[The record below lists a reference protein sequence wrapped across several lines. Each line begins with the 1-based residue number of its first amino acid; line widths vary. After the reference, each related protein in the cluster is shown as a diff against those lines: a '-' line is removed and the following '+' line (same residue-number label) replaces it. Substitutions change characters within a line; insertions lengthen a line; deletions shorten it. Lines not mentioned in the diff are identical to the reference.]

1 MVALSDEVVPARTR
15 LGQIELVS
23 PSGRL
28 EQDQWRL
35 LGVVTGYTPLGVVA
49 DLARDAPD
57 ARASI
62 EGLVQ
67 LGLVELVADRARRE
81 RKS

>member
-15 LGQIELVS
+15 LGQIELVA

-35 LGVVTGYTPLGVVA
+35 LGLVTGYTPLGVVA
-49 DLARDAPD
+49 GLARDASD

-67 LGLVELVADRARRE
+67 MGLVELVADRARRE
-81 RKS
+81 RRS

>member
-28 EQDQWRL
+28 AQDQQRL
-35 LGVVTGYTPLGVVA
+35 LGLVTGYTPLGVVA
-49 DLARDAPD
+49 DLAWDAPD

-62 EGLVQ
+62 EGLMQ

-81 RKS
+81 RGR

>member
-1 MVALSDEVVPARTR
+1 MVQLNDEAVPARTR

-23 PSGRL
+23 PSGML
-28 EQDQWRL
+28 AEDQQRL
-35 LGVVTGYTPLGVVA
+35 LGVVNGYTPLGVVA

-62 EGLVQ
+62 EGLLQ

-81 RKS
+81 RQR